1 MLMFR
6 SANEADLSFCTEE
19 LETAA
24 RNYSEIAEDLT
35 AMKEELCRLLD
46 ALKDEGWT
54 TNAGKAFADMVAVD
68 WGETIDRYCDMLKT
82 LSDILTKSAGQYEDL
97 MESELSAIRVLS

>member
-1 MLMFR
+1 MLFGSR
-6 SANEADLSFCTEE
+6 NEASLSFCTEE

-24 RNYSEIAEDLT
+24 RNYSEIAEDLST
-35 AMKEELCRLLD
+35 MKEELCKLLD

-82 LSDILTKSAGQYEDL
+82 LADILTKSADQYENL
-97 MESELSAIRVLS
+97 MESELETIRVLS